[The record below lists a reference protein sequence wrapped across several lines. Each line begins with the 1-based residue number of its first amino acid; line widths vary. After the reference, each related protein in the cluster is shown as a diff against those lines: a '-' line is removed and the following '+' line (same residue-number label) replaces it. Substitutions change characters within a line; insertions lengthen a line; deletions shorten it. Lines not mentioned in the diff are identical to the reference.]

1 MAPFSRSFR
10 FTVFHFASL
19 AALPFA
25 TLPAATPPDWENEQV
40 YQINRQPARAT
51 FTPYATA
58 EQALANER
66 AKSPW
71 LKSLSSK
78 DAWRFNWVPHPD
90 QRPRNFYQPDFD
102 DSAWKPFPVPA
113 NWELNGFGTPMY
125 ISAGYAFKIDP
136 PRVMGDPKPEYTTFQ
151 ERNPVGSYRRTFE
164 TPSSWKDRRVFIHFG
179 GVQSAFYVW
188 VNGQQVGYSEGSM
201 EPAEFDLT
209 PYLKTDGTKN
219 ILAVE
224 VYRWSDGS
232 YLEDQDSWRFSGI
245 FRDVFL
251 YSTADVRIADFA
263 VRTDLDADYRDAK
276 LLIKPEIATRRTD
289 SLAGWTI
296 RAQLHD
302 ASGKPV
308 LEKPLSQ
315 EIEPILNR
323 DRKAEIMNDR
333 VPQRGPAKFA
343 WLETTVA
350 NPLKWTA
357 ETPNLYTLVL
367 TLHDAAGELVEATS
381 TRVGFREIEIKR
393 GRFLV
398 NGQPIRMR
406 GVNRHEHHPENGR
419 VVSYKNMVEDI
430 VLMKQANINAVR
442 TSHYP
447 NDPRWYELCDYY
459 GLYVIDEADIETHG
473 VRGELASD
481 PRWHGAFLDRAIRMA
496 ERDKNHPSIVMWSMG
511 NEAGYGPNFA
521 AISAWLHDFDPTRP
535 VHYEGAQG
543 KPTDPKTVDV
553 ISRFYPRLME
563 PYLESNPDVE
573 SPENARWE
581 RLLEI
586 ASDPVDDRPV
596 LTSEYAHAMG
606 NALGNFKE
614 YWDEIYWHPRM
625 LGGFIWEWV
634 DQGLTKTAP
643 DGTKF
648 TAYGGDFGDKPNHG
662 NFSIKGLVFADRTP
676 QPKYWEVKKVYQPA
690 LIEPR
695 DLTPGKTAIRITNRH
710 HHTNLNTLEA
720 RWTVVCDGAVVQ
732 EGTLPALDIRP
743 GADPEV
749 PVPVETIFFPR
760 VGADYWLRVSLHTKE
775 KSSWAPAGHEIAWE
789 QFQLT
794 VLPAAADA
802 TAAAQTASA
811 PAASS
816 TTSAPP
822 TPQTAAPT
830 PLTLTETPT
839 HIAVSGKTFSLK
851 FDRATGTLASL
862 DYGSGEL
869 LASPSASATDAPTGP
884 TLQLYRAATNND
896 RGFGRWFNRDW
907 EATGLNAVTR
917 RVDSVTTT
925 QPAPGGPV
933 RIEAVATS
941 SIPKGSF
948 VHRAIYT
955 IHGDG
960 TVELEN
966 TFTPSGEWPPLP
978 RIGLTFRL
986 ADEYKILRWYG
997 RGPHENYPDRQATSA
1012 VGLWSG
1018 TVADQYVPY
1027 VRPQENGAKTD
1038 VRWLALTNATGR
1050 GLVIT
1055 ASEPLA
1061 AMSALNF
1068 TAHDLVSVRNAR
1080 ELKPRGEVA
1089 VSLDARHLGLGN
1101 SSCGPGVLARYAI
1114 PLQPASLKLT
1124 LRPCATTENTEL
1136 AFLARKPVE

>member
-1 MAPFSRSFR
+1 MNFRARTVSLFAMAPFFRCFR
-10 FTVFHFASL
+10 FTVFHLASL
-19 AALPFA
+19 AALPLA
-25 TLPAATPPDWENEQV
+25 TLSATQLPDWENEQV
-40 YQINRQPARAT
+40 FQINREPARAT
-51 FTPYATA
+51 ATPYPTA

-71 LKSLSSK
+71 FKSLSSK

-90 QRPRNFYQPDFD
+90 QRPRDFFKPTFD
-102 DSAWKPFPVPA
+102 DSTWKTFPVPA

-136 PRVMGDPKPEYTTFQ
+136 PRVMGDPKPEYTTFK

-164 TPSSWKDRRVFIHFG
+164 TPAAWNGRKVFIHFG

-188 VNGQQVGYSEGSM
+188 LNGERVGYSEGSM

-209 PYLKTDGTKN
+209 PYLKTDGTPN
-219 ILAVE
+219 LLAVE

-263 VRTDLDADYRDAK
+263 IRTDLEADYRDAK
-276 LLIKPEIATRRTD
+276 LQIKPEIATRRTD
-289 SLAGWTI
+289 SLKGWTI

-302 ASGKPV
+302 ASDKPV
-308 LEKPLSQ
+308 LEKELSH

-333 VPQRGPAKFA
+333 APQRGPAKFA
-343 WLETTVA
+343 WLETTIA

-367 TLHDAAGELVEATS
+367 TLHDDKGATVEATS

-521 AISAWLHDFDPTRP
+521 AISAWLRDFDPTRP
-535 VHYEGAQG
+535 IHYEGAQG

-586 ASDPVDDRPV
+586 ASDPADDRPV
-596 LTSEYAHAMG
+596 LTSEFAHAMG

-662 NFSIKGLVFADRTP
+662 NFSIKGLVFANRAP

-695 DLTPGKTAIRITNRH
+695 DLTPGKTTIRITNRH
-710 HHTNLNTLEA
+710 HHTNLNTLDA
-720 RWTVVCDGAVVQ
+720 RWYVHCDGAIVQ
-732 EGTLPALDIRP
+732 EGKLPDLNIRP

-749 PVPVETIFFPR
+749 PIPVQPIFFPR
-760 VGADYWLRVSLHTKE
+760 AGADYWLRVSLHTKE
-775 KSSWAPAGHEIAWE
+775 KSAWSPAGHEIAWE

-794 VLPAAADA
+794 VPPAAETAATKPAAASGP
-802 TAAAQTASA
+802 SA
-811 PAASS
+811 
-816 TTSAPP
+816 
-822 TPQTAAPT
+822 
-830 PLTLTETPT
+830 PLTLIETSDT
-839 HIAVSGKTFSLK
+839 VTIEGEIFAIK
-851 FDRATGTLASL
+851 FNRITGTLSSL
-862 DYGSGEL
+862 DYGYGEL
-869 LASPSASATDAPTGP
+869 LAPASTSATDAPTGP
-884 TLQLYRAATNND
+884 TLQLYRAPTNND
-896 RGFGRWFNRDW
+896 RGFGSWFAKHW
-907 EATGLNAVTR
+907 ENAGLNTVTR
-917 RVDSVTTT
+917 RVDSVTAT
-925 QPAPGGPV
+925 QPIPGGTV
-933 RIEAVATS
+933 RIEIAATS

-948 VHRAIYT
+948 SHRAMYT

-960 TVELEN
+960 TIQLEN

-997 RGPHENYPDRQATSA
+997 RGPFENYPDRQAAAA
-1012 VGLWSG
+1012 VGLWSS
-1018 TVADQYVPY
+1018 TVADQYVSY

-1038 VRWLALTNATGR
+1038 VRWLALTNSTGR

-1061 AMSALNF
+1061 AASALHF
-1068 TAHDLVSVRNAR
+1068 TAHDLSSVRHDY
-1080 ELKPRGEVA
+1080 ELKPRKEVV

-1114 PLQPASLKLT
+1114 PLAPTTLKLT
-1124 LRPCATTENTEL
+1124 IRPCATTENTEL

>member
-1 MAPFSRSFR
+1 MAPLLRSFR

-19 AALPFA
+19 TALPLA
-25 TLPAATPPDWENEQV
+25 TLFSATPPDWENEQV
-40 YQINRQPARAT
+40 FQINREPARAT
-51 FTPYATA
+51 FVSYPTA
-58 EQALANER
+58 EQALASVR
-66 AKSPW
+66 GKSPW
-71 LKSLSSK
+71 FQSLNSK

-90 QRPRNFYQPDFD
+90 QRPRDFFKPGFD

-113 NWELNGFGTPMY
+113 QWELHGFGTPMY
-125 ISAGYAFKIDP
+125 VSAGFAFKIDP
-136 PRVMGDPKPEYTTFQ
+136 PRVMGEPKPDFTTFK

-164 TPSSWKDRRVFIHFG
+164 MPDNWKGRKVFIHFG

-188 VNGQQVGYSEGSM
+188 VNGERVGYSEGSM
-201 EPAEFDLT
+201 EPAEFELT
-209 PYLKTDGTKN
+209 PYLKTDGSKN
-219 ILAVE
+219 LLAVE

-245 FRDVFL
+245 FREVFL
-251 YSTADVRIADFA
+251 FSTADVRIADFA
-263 VRTDLDADYRDAK
+263 VRTELDGDYRDAK

-302 ASGKPV
+302 ASGKSV
-308 LEKPLSQ
+308 FEKELSQ
-315 EIEPILNR
+315 EIEPMLNR
-323 DRKAEIMNDR
+323 DHKAEIMNDR
-333 VPQRGPAKFA
+333 TPQRGPAKFA
-343 WLETTVA
+343 WLQATVI

-367 TLHDAAGELVEATS
+367 TLHDSKGEVVEATS

-393 GRFLV
+393 GRMLV
-398 NGQPIRMR
+398 NGQPVRLR
-406 GVNRHEHHPENGR
+406 GVCRTEHDPEEGR
-419 VVSYKNMVEDI
+419 AVSYKRMVEDV

-442 TSHYP
+442 TAHYP
-447 NDPRWYELCDYY
+447 NDPRWYDLCDYY

-496 ERDKNHPSIVMWSMG
+496 ERDKNHPSIIMWSMG

-543 KPTDPKTVDV
+543 KPTDPKTVDI

-563 PYLESNPDVE
+563 PYLEANPDVE

-606 NALGNFKE
+606 NSLGNFKE
-614 YWDEIYWHPRM
+614 YWDEIYWHPRL

-643 DGTKF
+643 DGTQF

-695 DLTPGKTAIRITNRH
+695 DMTTGKTSVRITNRNH
-710 HHTNLNTLEA
+710 HINLSAFEA
-720 RWTVVCDGAVVQ
+720 RWYVHCDGEIVQ
-732 EGTLPALDIRP
+732 EGKLPALDIRP

-749 PVPVETIFFPR
+749 SIPVAAIINPR
-760 VGADYWLRVSLHTKE
+760 PGADYWLRVSLHTKE
-775 KSSWAPAGHEIAWE
+775 KSAWAPAGHEIAWE

-794 VLPAAADA
+794 VPPAAD
-802 TAAAQTASA
+802 TAAAKPA
-811 PAASS
+811 PSS
-816 TTSAPP
+816 GRKA
-822 TPQTAAPT
+822 
-830 PLTLTETPT
+830 PLTLIETSD
-839 HIAVSGKTFSLK
+839 AVTIEGKIFSVQ
-851 FDRATGTLASL
+851 FSRTTGTLSSL
-862 DYGSGEL
+862 DYGTGEL
-869 LASPSASATDAPTGP
+869 LAPPSVAATDAPTGP
-884 TLQLYRAATNND
+884 TLQLYRAPTNND
-896 RGFGRWFNRDW
+896 RGFGSWFAKHW
-907 EATGLNAVTR
+907 ENAGLNAITR
-917 RVDSVTTT
+917 RVDSFSVS
-925 QPAPGGPV
+925 QPTPGGPIRV
-933 RIEAVATS
+933 EVVATS
-941 SIPKGSF
+941 SIPKGN
-948 VHRAIYT
+948 VTHRAIYT
-955 IHGDG
+955 VHYNG
-960 TVELEN
+960 TIELEN
-966 TFTPSGEWPPLP
+966 TFTPAGEWPPLP

-986 ADEYKILRWYG
+986 ANEYKILRWYG
-997 RGPHENYPDRQATSA
+997 RGPFENYPDRQAASA
-1012 VGLWSG
+1012 VGLWSS

-1038 VRWLALTNATGR
+1038 VRWLALTNSSGR
-1050 GLVIT
+1050 GVVIT

-1068 TAHDLVSVRNAR
+1068 TAQDLSSVRHNY
-1080 ELKPRGEVA
+1080 ELKPRPDV
-1089 VSLDARHLGLGN
+1089 VISLDARHLGLGN

-1114 PLQPASLKLT
+1114 PLAPTTLKL
-1124 LRPCATTENTEL
+1124 LIRPCATTDNATL
-1136 AFLARKPVE
+1136 ATLARQPAE

>member
-1 MAPFSRSFR
+1 MLSFSRRSALNAVR
-10 FTVFHFASL
+10 LVSL
-19 AALPFA
+19 AAISSVHL
-25 TLPAATPPDWENEQV
+25 TAAQLPDWENEQV
-40 YQINRQPARAT
+40 FQINREPARAT
-51 FTPYATA
+51 ATPYPTA

-71 LKSLSSK
+71 FQSLNSK

-90 QRPRNFYQPDFD
+90 QRPADFFKPTFD
-102 DSAWKPFPVPA
+102 DSAWKTFPVPA
-113 NWELNGFGTPMY
+113 NWELNGYGTPMY
-125 ISAGYAFKIDP
+125 VSAGYAFKIDP
-136 PRVMGDPKPEYTTFQ
+136 PRVMGDPKPEYTTFN

-164 TPSSWKDRRVFIHFG
+164 TPADWKNRKVFLHFG

-188 VNGQQVGYSEGSM
+188 LNGERVGYSEGSM

-209 PYLKTDGTKN
+209 PYLKTDGSKN
-219 ILAVE
+219 LLAVE

-276 LLIKPEIATRRTD
+276 LQIKPEIATRRTD

-302 ASGKPV
+302 ASGKAV
-308 LEKPLSQ
+308 LEKELSH

-333 VPQRGPAKFA
+333 APQRGPAKFA
-343 WLETTVA
+343 WLEATIV

-367 TLHDAAGELVEATS
+367 TLHNDKGQLVEATS

-447 NDPRWYELCDYY
+447 NDPRWYELCDAY

-473 VRGELASD
+473 LRGELASD

-521 AISAWLHDFDPTRP
+521 AISAWLRDFDPTRP
-535 VHYEGAQG
+535 IHYEGAQG

-563 PYLESNPDVE
+563 PYLEANPDVE

-586 ASDPVDDRPV
+586 ASDPADDRPV
-596 LTSEYAHAMG
+596 LTSEFAHAMG
-606 NALGNFKE
+606 NSLGNFKE

-690 LIEPR
+690 LLEPR
-695 DLTPGKTAIRITNRH
+695 DLTPGKTTIRITNRH
-710 HHTNLNTLEA
+710 HHTNLSALEA
-720 RWTVVCDGAVVQ
+720 RWYVHCDGEIVQ
-732 EGTLPALDIRP
+732 EGKLPDLNIRP

-749 PVPVETIFFPR
+749 PVPVAAISSPR
-760 VGADYWLRVSLHTKE
+760 PGADYWLRVSLHTKE
-775 KSSWAPAGHEIAWE
+775 KSAWAPAGHEVAWE
-789 QFQLT
+789 QFQLILPPAAST
-794 VLPAAADA
+794 TAKETPPAAAA
-802 TAAAQTASA
+802 VAPSA
-811 PAASS
+811 PLA
-816 TTSAPP
+816 
-822 TPQTAAPT
+822 
-830 PLTLTETPT
+830 LTENTT
-839 HIAVSGKTFSLK
+839 DISITGKTFTAK
-851 FDRATGTLASL
+851 FSRTTGTLSSL
-862 DYGSGEL
+862 DYGYGEL
-869 LASPSASATDAPTGP
+869 LAPASTSATDAPTGP
-884 TLQLYRAATNND
+884 TLQLYRAPTNND
-896 RGFGRWFNRDW
+896 RGFGNWFAKHW
-907 EATGLNAVTR
+907 ENAGLNTVAR
-917 RVDSVTTT
+917 RVDSVTVA
-925 QPAPGGPV
+925 QPTPNGSV
-933 RIEAVATS
+933 RVEILSTS

-948 VHRAIYT
+948 SHRAIYT
-955 IHGDG
+955 VHGDG
-960 TVELEN
+960 TIQLEN

-986 ADEYKILRWYG
+986 ANEYKILRWYG
-997 RGPHENYPDRQATSA
+997 RGPFENYPDRQAASA
-1012 VGLWSG
+1012 VGLWSS
-1018 TVADQYVPY
+1018 TVAEQHVSY

-1038 VRWLALTNATGR
+1038 VRWLALTNTTGR

-1055 ASEPLA
+1055 ASDPLA
-1061 AMSALNF
+1061 AASALHF
-1068 TAHDLVSVRNAR
+1068 TAHDLSSVRNAR
-1080 ELKPRGEVA
+1080 DLKSRDDVV

-1114 PLQPASLKLT
+1114 PLAPTKLKLT
-1124 LRPCATTENTEL
+1124 IRPCATTDNL
-1136 AFLARKPVE
+1136 ALATLARQSVE